1 MGLFCVFV
9 LQIIT
14 SLWSKIFGTLN
25 NISREIFLCCLNHHL
40 INKSLF
46 VVAGVLNT
54 NNNISVDIVSTETS
68 SLLFNIKEKIVIQS
82 IIDREGDRIWR
93 LVLISN
99 CLFVNVI

>member
-1 MGLFCVFV
+1 M
-9 LQIIT
+9 
-14 SLWSKIFGTLN
+14 
-25 NISREIFLCCLNHHL
+25 
-40 INKSLF
+40 
-46 VVAGVLNT
+46 LNT

-68 SLLFNIKEKIVIQS
+68 LLLVNIKEKNVIQS

>member
-1 MGLFCVFV
+1 M
-9 LQIIT
+9 
-14 SLWSKIFGTLN
+14 
-25 NISREIFLCCLNHHL
+25 
-40 INKSLF
+40 
-46 VVAGVLNT
+46 VAGVLNT

-68 SLLFNIKEKIVIQS
+68 LLLVNIKEKNVIQS

>member
-1 MGLFCVFV
+1 M
-9 LQIIT
+9 
-14 SLWSKIFGTLN
+14 
-25 NISREIFLCCLNHHL
+25 
-40 INKSLF
+40 
-46 VVAGVLNT
+46 LNT

-68 SLLFNIKEKIVIQS
+68 LLLVNIKEKIVIQS

>member
-1 MGLFCVFV
+1 M
-9 LQIIT
+9 
-14 SLWSKIFGTLN
+14 
-25 NISREIFLCCLNHHL
+25 
-40 INKSLF
+40 
-46 VVAGVLNT
+46 VAGVLNT

-68 SLLFNIKEKIVIQS
+68 LLLVNIKEKIVIQS